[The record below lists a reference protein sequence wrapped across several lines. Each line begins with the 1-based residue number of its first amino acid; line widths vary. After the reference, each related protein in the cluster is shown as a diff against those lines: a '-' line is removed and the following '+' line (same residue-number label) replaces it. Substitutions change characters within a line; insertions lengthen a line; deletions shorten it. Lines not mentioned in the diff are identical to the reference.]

1 MKRQIKRSPARAY
14 LVAML
19 SELLLLP
26 LFALIFALV
35 LSRMRDPSSLVG
47 AAALGT
53 LILTAFTSG
62 LLTRKIRTEGWVATA
77 LAASLTLSAV
87 LIAAALIYSGGSSL
101 PRSLLSSVCYIAVF
115 MLTAA
120 LASGRKK
127 KRRRRR

>member
-53 LILTAFTSG
+53 LILTAFASG
-62 LLTRKIRTEGWVATA
+62 LLTRRIRAEGWVATA

-120 LASGRKK
+120 LASGRKE